1 MDFLYIVSLGI
12 GKAFHQ
18 WRNPAED
25 VTLLCFG
32 WCYSDRGVHLRPYD
46 FATEEAHQDFEDRA
60 EKKQGE
66 RRRLRLASNDGA
78 GKCSSGLFFLVI
90 VDPFNTWL
98 SILLVS
104 TSLIQLHPVSDFAL
118 RRSGEKPAPEFM
130 KWDDAVAVLKND
142 ASKARNIFVLLKIRR
157 GPKLEGCAFANFGY
171 SSGARRNE
179 TFWDLLQILW
189 KDLKTEIAF
198 YVEEKCQDQN
208 SIDLLD
214 YKNFRNQKLNRKKKL
229 SHCV

>member
-142 ASKARNIFVLLKIRR
+142 ASKASNIFVLLKIRR

-171 SSGARRNE
+171 SSG
-179 TFWDLLQILW
+179 
-189 KDLKTEIAF
+189 TEG
-198 YVEEKCQDQN
+198 EP
-208 SIDLLD
+208 
-214 YKNFRNQKLNRKKKL
+214 NQKKRKWRKRKKKGCHDRESNPEPVDNWPNVCYDKSGPL
-229 SHCV
+229 KDTV